1 MGEERYTVSQAAE
14 LAGVKPYVLRY
25 WEEELNLRIARNEMG
40 HRYYTRYD
48 IQLFLNIKE
57 LKKRGLQLRATAKK
71 QVKEEE
77 KVPEKMEPKDRMQ
90 EFQMILD
97 KLITLGLQQKSQEE
111 QRCRRL
117 DESIRC
123 HQRARREAAAAEEKK
138 SRKKIQKKE
147 KIS

>member
-1 MGEERYTVSQAAE
+1 
-14 LAGVKPYVLRY
+14 
-25 WEEELNLRIARNEMG
+25 
-40 HRYYTRYD
+40 
-48 IQLFLNIKE
+48 
-57 LKKRGLQLRATAKK
+57 
-71 QVKEEE
+71 
-77 KVPEKMEPKDRMQ
+77 
-90 EFQMILD
+90 MILD

-147 KIS
+147 KVS

>member
-1 MGEERYTVSQAAE
+1 M
-14 LAGVKPYVLRY
+14 
-25 WEEELNLRIARNEMG
+25 
-40 HRYYTRYD
+40 
-48 IQLFLNIKE
+48 
-57 LKKRGLQLRATAKK
+57 
-71 QVKEEE
+71 
-77 KVPEKMEPKDRMQ
+77 PEKMEPKDRMQ

-147 KIS
+147 KVS